1 MTPAVRRDVAGPCD
15 DDAVTIRT
23 SPRTV
28 GRESEHAQ
36 LLSLFEAAER
46 GEPALALVSGEAG
59 IGKSRLVADLADAVG
74 DRARVLVGHCVDLG
88 RVGEAYTPFAA
99 ALRALIAEVGLAR
112 VRELAGPGAAAL
124 SGMAPGLVGDAP
136 TTGQQPY
143 EAFAH
148 LLETASRE
156 RPVVLVLED
165 AHWMD
170 RASLG
175 VLAYLA
181 RVSLDARLLVVVTYR
196 PEDIGRTHPARDLLG
211 ELARSRT
218 TTRVELGRLDRED
231 VRALVGELTGTAVAG
246 PQLDAI
252 AARSDGVPFYL
263 EELVAVDGCDE
274 DGALPGGLRS
284 LLLARYERLSDP
296 ARALARALS
305 VGGLSVGH
313 ALLERVDGLDAS
325 ARDAALR
332 EALDAGL
339 LVLTDDGYAFRHA
352 LVREAILED
361 ALPGERER
369 LHERYA
375 QALAE
380 RARSGARV
388 AAAIAHHLASTR
400 DAARAFP
407 ASIRAMQEAR
417 ASFAYA
423 SAAQHAEQALA
434 MWDAVPDAE
443 QVAGMP
449 WLELM
454 GRAATYLR
462 SAGETERSIAVS
474 RSALASC
481 PPDSIHHVRL
491 TRNLARALSNAA
503 RPGSIEAYRDALT
516 TVERIGGHEEL
527 RVDLLISLAGRLMLA
542 GERADARRLAL
553 EGAAVAERLG
563 ATALLSN
570 AMNVAGLCLAHA
582 GNLDAGWAELEQA
595 RQLAGDDRAARLRYW
610 VNASDLAQRAGD
622 PDRALELAR
631 QGMAEARAYGLER
644 TSGTVLASNA
654 ADPLASLGR
663 WEEVDAL
670 IGRALAASP
679 PSVNV
684 TYLAVVHAWS
694 LLWRGELA
702 AAAATLEPHRAV
714 LRSTAEN
721 EIQALLTVT
730 RVDMELAL
738 ADGRPEAAW
747 EAAAGVRDV
756 PAERLALNSGNAV
769 PLAWSFARIARL
781 AGTDGGAPFGDEAGR
796 IAEQLIVHF
805 TEWPTHALWDAFT
818 RAELADDDRTWRAA
832 AAAAEGREAPVG
844 LLPYAIQ
851 QRVRALVAAG
861 DRAAARELVP
871 SALAVARE
879 RGVLGILRELDALA
893 DEAGLRPRE
902 DHAVPALTARELQV
916 LELVA
921 EGLSNGQIGQR
932 LFISTKT
939 VSVHVSA
946 ILRKLGAATRTE
958 AAHRAAD
965 LLGAAAP

>member
-1 MTPAVRRDVAGPCD
+1 M
-15 DDAVTIRT
+15 TIRT

-36 LLSLFEAAER
+36 LVALFEAAER

-59 IGKSRLVADLADAVG
+59 IGKSRLVSDLAAAVG
-74 DRARVLVGHCVDLG
+74 GRARVLVGHCVDLG
-88 RVGEAYTPFAA
+88 RVGEAYTPFTA
-99 ALRALIAEVGLAR
+99 ALRVLIADLGVDR

-124 SGMAPGLVGDAP
+124 SGMAPALASEAEP
-136 TTGQQPY
+136 TGQQPY
-143 EAFAH
+143 EALAH

-156 RPVVLVLED
+156 QPVVLVLED
-165 AHWMD
+165 VHWMD

-181 RVSLDARLLVVVTYR
+181 RVSLDARLLVVATYR

-211 ELARSRT
+211 ELARSRA

-263 EELVAVDGCDE
+263 EELVAVEGCDDE
-274 DGALPGGLRS
+274 RALPGGLRS

-305 VGGLSVGH
+305 VGGLSVAH
-313 ALLERVDGLDAS
+313 ALLERVDGLDAT

-375 QALAE
+375 EALEE
-380 RARSGARV
+380 RASSGARV
-388 AAAIAHHLASTR
+388 AAAVAHHLASTR

-417 ASFAYA
+417 ASSAYA

-434 MWDAVPDAE
+434 MWDAVPDPE
-443 QVAGMP
+443 STAGMP

-462 SAGETERSIAVS
+462 NAGETERSIAVS
-474 RSALASC
+474 RSALAAC

-503 RPGSIEAYRDALT
+503 RPGSIEAYRDALA

-563 ATALLSN
+563 ATALVSN
-570 AMNVAGLCLAHA
+570 AMNVAGLCLAHGGDLA
-582 GNLDAGWAELEQA
+582 AGWAELEQA

-622 PDRALELAR
+622 PERALELAR
-631 QGMAEARAYGLER
+631 LGMAEAQAYGLER

-663 WEEVDAL
+663 WDEVDAL
-670 IGRALAASP
+670 IDRALAASP

-684 TYLAVVHAWS
+684 TYLAVVRAWS
-694 LLWRGELA
+694 LVWRGDLA

-721 EIQALLTVT
+721 EIQALLTVA

-738 ADGRPEAAW
+738 ADGRPEVAW
-747 EAAAGVRDV
+747 DAAAGVRAV
-756 PAERLALNSGNAV
+756 PVERLALNSGNAV
-769 PLAWSFARIARL
+769 PLAWSFARVARL
-781 AGTDGGAPFGDEAGR
+781 AGRRGGHAFGQEAGR
-796 IAEQLIVHF
+796 LAERLIDQF
-805 TEWPTHALWDAFT
+805 AGWPTHGVWSALT
-818 RAELADDDRTWRAA
+818 RAELADDEPSWRAA

-844 LLPYAIQ
+844 LLPYALAQ
-851 QRVRALVAAG
+851 QVRARVEAG
-861 DRAAARELVP
+861 DRAGARALVP
-871 SALAVARE
+871 SARAAARE
-879 RGVLGILRELDALA
+879 RGVLGVLRDLDALA
-893 DEAGLRPRE
+893 DEAGLQGR
-902 DHAVPALTARELQV
+902 DGHADPVLTARELQV

-965 LLGAAAP
+965 LLGATAP